1 MYYIYHY
8 IDPRDNLPFYV
19 GKGKDNRC
27 FDHLNET
34 EEKTLN
40 RHKFYRIQFL
50 IQNNMHPIIKKVIDN
65 IADEEEA
72 YRLETVEILKYGRI
86 GFEENGILTNICLYN
101 KPPSWKNRVKTKE
114 HRKNLSKSHLG
125 KTMSAETKRKIIE
138 TKIKNG
144 TLKSGM
150 EGKLHSTATKLQIS
164 KSKTGV
170 LLSENHKEKISKSLK
185 GKPWSEARTI
195 AAESQKKT
203 GPEKGKPW
211 SEARLLAH
219 QNKKKHGNN

>member
-8 IDPRDNLPFYV
+8 IDPRDNLPFYI
-19 GKGKDNRC
+19 GKGTANRC
-27 FDHLNET
+27 FDHLTET
-34 EEKTLN
+34 AENTLN

-50 IQNNMHPIIKKVIDN
+50 IQHNMPPIIKKVIDN
-65 IADEEEA
+65 IINEDDA
-72 YRLETVEILKYGRI
+72 YKLETEEILKYGRI
-86 GFEENGILTNICLYN
+86 GFEENGILTNICLDN
-101 KPPSWKNRVKTKE
+101 KPPSWKNRVKSEE

-125 KTMSAETKRKIIE
+125 KKLPADTKRKIIE

-150 EGKLHSTATKLQIS
+150 EGKLHRNETKLKIS

-170 LLSENHKEKISKSLK
+170 MLTDIHKEKISKSLK
-185 GKPWSEARTI
+185 GKPWSEARI
-195 AAESQKKT
+195 LAAESQKKT